1 MLKPAQLHL
10 EGYYAARQPQH
21 DDEPTHGQGDNEVK
35 LEDDP
40 PHDNIL
46 LRHTVTTIRKNVT
59 TIQKDSA
66 ECVTTLAIVRQP
78 LLRAFC
84 QRIFRVGIMAA
95 LISSSFAVSLIRT
108 AARRTPVRFG
118 EVQPAPSLKFFEIF
132 GRTQPAEKNLFESG
146 IFLQLARFSQCR

>member
-1 MLKPAQLHL
+1 MLKPAQLRL
-10 EGYYAARQPQH
+10 EGHYAARQPQH
-21 DDEPTHGQGDNEVK
+21 DDEPTSGQGDNEVK

-40 PHDNIL
+40 PHDNIFL
-46 LRHTVTTIRKNVT
+46 GHTVTTIRKNVT

-84 QRIFRVGIMAA
+84 QRIFRVCTMAA

-108 AARRTPVRFG
+108 GAASYPGPFRGSPACSQVQVFRNFRTDAASRKEFV
-118 EVQPAPSLKFFEIF
+118 
-132 GRTQPAEKNLFESG
+132 
-146 IFLQLARFSQCR
+146 